1 MSDPLNTLGFV
12 SWGILGSGE
21 GGLEAIVLIQ
31 DLDLEISL
39 TEIFNIAVES
49 AVLAVNIITDRIL
62 DISVEV
68 E

>member
-1 MSDPLNTLGFV
+1 MSDSLNTLGFV
-12 SWGILGSGE
+12 SWGLLGSGD
-21 GGLEAIVLIQ
+21 GVEATVLIQ

>member
-12 SWGILGSGE
+12 SWGLLGSGE
-21 GGLEAIVLIQ
+21 GVEATVLIQ